1 MGNVFSWCEFSW
13 LVLSSR
19 AVTNS
24 RQQRSCSSIISQ
36 ILATGTTVT
45 FPSTLLSTYSC
56 YLTSHKNAAVRDLTI
71 PQTEYLE
78 LGSLWDSSSM
88 NSWYLVIL
96 DDQRS
101 ADQRRQ
107 FLPQNTRCRSWAGL
121 WQGRQH
127 RMEEAEL
134 SCGKRG
140 QHKGLLLLVAQVT
153 LIPGRIG
160 KTVFYPKH
168 YIQQS
173 HLLVQTKQKVK
184 RSWPNASHPFLGAA
198 K

>member
-1 MGNVFSWCEFSW
+1 
-13 LVLSSR
+13 
-19 AVTNS
+19 
-24 RQQRSCSSIISQ
+24 
-36 ILATGTTVT
+36 
-45 FPSTLLSTYSC
+45 
-56 YLTSHKNAAVRDLTI
+56 
-71 PQTEYLE
+71 
-78 LGSLWDSSSM
+78 
-88 NSWYLVIL
+88 
-96 DDQRS
+96 
-101 ADQRRQ
+101 
-107 FLPQNTRCRSWAGL
+107 
-121 WQGRQH
+121 
-127 RMEEAEL
+127 MEEAEL